1 MPKDKRRRPLTGA
14 NSPISELCQMTRE
27 VAGSRGATG
36 RTINSSHI
44 SLHSPFCNQF
54 WDFLLHDNEITC
66 NSNDI

>member
-36 RTINSSHI
+36 RTINSSHNSSFTI
-44 SLHSPFCNQF
+44 LYSVLG
-54 WDFLLHDNEITC
+54 LLAT
-66 NSNDI
+66 